1 MGSWDLGL
9 EFQFAM
15 RLPSAAVS
23 IQRLAMLRSLLQG
36 NRISILSPGQE
47 RASIFLGLLFV
58 ALGYIGTFLFPH
70 LKSTE
75 HQWIQILVAV
85 FFLKATHTV
94 FTVTLFATVPEFRLL
109 LKESIRRRAYWLP
122 LLALLLA
129 VVVFQVFRYGTWQ
142 GPSSD
147 IPTAALSAL
156 TLTHAARQTFGLLLL
171 YNRTEEFLGVSA
183 VRRQQMIEDEKKDR
197 ILSSVLVFILTFE
210 PFCVLG
216 GARLVSSVESV
227 TIPVKSLLVLFLLAL
242 YWRRG
247 QWRVSSKPLF
257 SLRLL
262 ALPFA
267 FNSLSL
273 LRASGMIHGVES
285 LYICLKMIK
294 NSEAQNPGSGKTPL
308 RALLFSIV
316 VFGGLILFYF
326 FNQGDPEAT
335 RVIRQERTL
344 STHGGYNVLV
354 LLSSAFIFSIGFIHH
369 YVDSIIYQMR
379 DPLIRKH
386 IGPLVLGKN
395 S

>member
-1 MGSWDLGL
+1 
-9 EFQFAM
+9 M
-15 RLPSAAVS
+15 RLPSAIGS
-23 IQRLAMLRSLLQG
+23 IQRLAMFRSILQG
-36 NRISILSPGQE
+36 SRISILSPGHE
-47 RASIFLGLLFV
+47 RASILLGLVFV
-58 ALGYIGTFLFPH
+58 VFGYAGSFVFPY

-94 FTVTLFATVPEFRLL
+94 FTVTLFASVPEFRLL
-109 LKESIRRRAYWLP
+109 LRESIRRRAYWLP
-122 LLALLLA
+122 LLVLLLA
-129 VVVFQVFRYGTWQ
+129 VIVFQVFRFGTWQ

-171 YNRTEEFLGVSA
+171 YNRTEEFLGEGSA
-183 VRRQQMIEDEKKDR
+183 VRRQQMIEDEKRER
-197 ILSSVLVFILTFE
+197 ILSSVLVFVLTFE

-216 GARLVSSVESV
+216 GDRLVSAVESV
-227 TIPVKSLLVLFLLAL
+227 TIPAKALLVLLLLAL

-247 QWRVSSKPLF
+247 QWRVSNKPLF

-273 LRASGMIHGVES
+273 LRASGMIHGIES
-285 LYICLKMIK
+285 LFICLKMIK
-294 NSEAQNPGSGKTPL
+294 NSEAQNPGSGKKPL
-308 RALLFSIV
+308 RALLLSIV

-326 FNQGDPEAT
+326 FNEGDPEAT
-335 RVIRQERTL
+335 RLIRQERTL
-344 STHGGYNVLV
+344 DSQGGYSALV
-354 LLSSAFIFSIGFIHH
+354 LFSSAFIFSIGFIHH

-379 DPLIRKH
+379 NPLIRKH
-386 IGPLVLGKN
+386 IGPLVLGKL